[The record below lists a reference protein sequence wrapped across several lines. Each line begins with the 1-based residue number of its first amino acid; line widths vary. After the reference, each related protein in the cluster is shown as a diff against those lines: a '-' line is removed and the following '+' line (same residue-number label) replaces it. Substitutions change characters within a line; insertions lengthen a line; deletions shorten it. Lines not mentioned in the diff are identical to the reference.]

1 MPVIWQE
8 DGSEVLVHVNT
19 LAAVFH
25 NGLASFTVDMECDQ
39 SGRAPI
45 VVRFHLGRKN
55 DLRNLM
61 ATREDGPIGHP
72 IIVGR
77 WARPL
82 QDAIWF
88 GMLDLVSA
96 STSSSEAE
104 GIGADEGHLWIRTD
118 GTGTTRATHHQSKH
132 ARRMLTIS
140 DSGGR

>member
-1 MPVIWQE
+1 MNEQE
-8 DGSEVLVHVNT
+8 DGSEVLIHVNT

-25 NGLASFTVDMECDQ
+25 NGHASFTVDMECDQ
-39 SGRAPI
+39 CGRAPI
-45 VVRFHLGRKN
+45 VVRFYLGRRT
-55 DLRNLM
+55 DLRNLKG
-61 ATREDGPIGHP
+61 TREDGPLGHP

-96 STSSSEAE
+96 SISNSEAE
-104 GIGADEGHLWIRTD
+104 GIGADEGHLWIRTN
-118 GTGTTRATHHQSKH
+118 GTASTRATRHQSKH
-132 ARRMLTIS
+132 VRRMLTIS